1 MRAVTRRAV
10 VVMAAVAA
18 VLAGTVAPAGAKGP
32 TAVTIQSPGGEPVA
46 LPVAAPPDGGPDQ
59 RLMWLAEDMG
69 VWDALDPRT
78 ALPVEPPSDPGAP
91 FPVVWD
97 LDVPSEDGPSE
108 DGLRLEQQLHPQAT
122 GGPLVHTDPG
132 QAGHAGPIDGGW
144 YRASPRLARTLE
156 SLGWATETSEVG
168 GAGRAGAPAV
178 LPAEIPANV
187 PGEVPRASSDAGA
200 TVSGGR
206 AVAALAALVVM
217 GGVAGGVVVR
227 RRRAAQTAA
236 G

>member
-1 MRAVTRRAV
+1 V
-10 VVMAAVAA
+10 VVAALAA

-46 LPVAAPPDGGPDQ
+46 LPVAAAPDAGPDQ

-69 VWDALDPRT
+69 MWDALDPRV
-78 ALPVEPPSDPGAP
+78 ALPADPPSDPGAA

-97 LDVPSEDGPSE
+97 LVAPSEDGPGE
-108 DGLRLEQQLHPQAT
+108 DGALRLDGLRIEQQLHPQAA

-132 QAGHAGPIDGGW
+132 QAGHAGPIGGGW

-156 SLGWATETSEVG
+156 SLGWATKTSEVG

-187 PGEVPRASSDAGA
+187 PGELPRASGDDGGMLP
-200 TVSGGR
+200 GGR
-206 AVAALAALVVM
+206 AGVGAAVAALVVV

-227 RRRAAQTAA
+227 RRRTAQTAV

>member
-32 TAVTIQSPGGEPVA
+32 AAVTIQAPGGEPVA
-46 LPVAAPPDGGPDQ
+46 LPVTAASGGGPDQ

-69 VWDALDPRT
+69 MWDALDSRV
-78 ALPVEPPSDPGAP
+78 ALPADPPSNPGAA
-91 FPVVWD
+91 FAVVWD
-97 LDVPSEDGPSE
+97 LAGPSE

-187 PGEVPRASSDAGA
+187 PGELPRASGDDGGMLP
-200 TVSGGR
+200 GGR
-206 AVAALAALVVM
+206 AGVGAAVAALVVV

-227 RRRAAQTAA
+227 RRRTAQTAV